1 MRKILKTFLLIFALG
16 VVTVS
21 AEASFNQKTTV
32 EFDVHIGNIENFK
45 AGNAEIILFNDSYEQ
60 LGALN
65 VGIDAVD
72 VTKTITFIVD
82 EYTAGEEFYF
92 SFLNNVDCIEYKS
105 EFYGINSKIPAK
117 TYCDYLDENS
127 QLIKGNKFDITIYP
141 LEQQK
146 IRFLHN
152 SRAYTNDHPIK
163 MVDGNCMISLVDV
176 MNIFDLWEGKTQFS
190 AETGKLEIFGEDK
203 TLEMTLGTT
212 VASNG
217 EEVGLL
223 VPPMRINTLMYVPL
237 RFTCEELGAKVS
249 ASYDND
255 MLVVNVVTMD
265 DEFEV
270 LSNFVNSQNIS
281 SRTEYLIWV
290 DKSDYRVT
298 LFEGSKNNW
307 RGVGSYPC
315 SIGAPSTPTIT
326 GQFEYFSKETR
337 WSYPTY
343 YVGPIMRFYRGY
355 ALHSTLLRYNGA
367 DADARLGQ
375 KISHGCVRMVPEDIQ
390 YLWDTVPLYTKV
402 YVTE

>member
-1 MRKILKTFLLIFALG
+1 
-16 VVTVS
+16 
-21 AEASFNQKTTV
+21 
-32 EFDVHIGNIENFK
+32 
-45 AGNAEIILFNDSYEQ
+45 
-60 LGALN
+60 
-65 VGIDAVD
+65 
-72 VTKTITFIVD
+72 
-82 EYTAGEEFYF
+82 
-92 SFLNNVDCIEYKS
+92 
-105 EFYGINSKIPAK
+105 
-117 TYCDYLDENS
+117 
-127 QLIKGNKFDITIYP
+127 
-141 LEQQK
+141 
-146 IRFLHN
+146 
-152 SRAYTNDHPIK
+152 
-163 MVDGNCMISLVDV
+163 MISLVDV

-315 SIGAPSTPTIT
+315 SIGAPSSPTIT